1 MSVGT
6 KMQATFMNHST
17 HRETTIDLRGDFWGG
32 SGDLTVEGGPTV
44 AQITRQMMNMREM
57 FTDNQTVS
65 FRKMARGYW
74 SLIVSTLS
82 R

>member
-1 MSVGT
+1 
-6 KMQATFMNHST
+6 MQATFINHST
-17 HRETTIDLRGDFWGG
+17 KQETTIDLRGDFWGG

-65 FRKMARGYW
+65 GEWGSIGRDADGTVFRYCR
-74 SLIVSTLS
+74 S
-82 R
+82 RC